1 MLFRN
6 DFSFG
11 TAHAS
16 SSANASRTEEK
27 ALPSAQLMSN
37 YTVVKLPVSQLR
49 PSEQINI
56 DRARTLARMITE
68 KGRWTRPI
76 FVEYRH
82 SVIMDGHHR
91 LFCAGELGLLSVP
104 CVLLSYDDPNLY
116 VTYWSK
122 PGPVDVESIIQA
134 GLSGDLMGF
143 KTTNH
148 KLRIA
153 LPCCSID
160 LDDLK

>member
-1 MLFRN
+1 M
-6 DFSFG
+6 
-11 TAHAS
+11 
-16 SSANASRTEEK
+16 
-27 ALPSAQLMSN
+27 PSAQLNSN

-49 PSEQINI
+49 PSEKINI
-56 DRARTLARMITE
+56 ERARTLAKMIAE

-91 LFCAGELGLLSVP
+91 LFCAGELGLLSAP
-104 CVLLSYDDPNLY
+104 CVLLSYDDPNLH

-148 KLRIA
+148 KSRIA

-160 LDDLK
+160 LDDLR

>member
-1 MLFRN
+1 M
-6 DFSFG
+6 
-11 TAHAS
+11 
-16 SSANASRTEEK
+16 
-27 ALPSAQLMSN
+27 PSAQLISN
-37 YTVVKLPVSQLR
+37 YTVVKLPVSQLL
-49 PSEQINI
+49 PSEEINI
-56 DRARTLARMITE
+56 ERARTLARMITE

-104 CVLLSYDDPNLY
+104 CVLLSYDDPNLH
-116 VTYWSK
+116 VAYWSK
-122 PGPVDVESIIQA
+122 PSPVDVESIIKA
-134 GLSGDLMGF
+134 GLSGNLMGF

-160 LDDLK
+160 LDDLR